1 MRVQGTRHQEE
12 KSSPR
17 LYLWEKL
24 LNVQVGVEQNRG
36 EEQDVLSAWKRQEGA
51 SSVPCQDLDALC
63 REIRVF
69 PAFPGTDRAA
79 ASAPCQEQL

>member
-1 MRVQGTRHQEE
+1 MFVLALSKTEE
-12 KSSPR
+12 
-17 LYLWEKL
+17 
-24 LNVQVGVEQNRG
+24 